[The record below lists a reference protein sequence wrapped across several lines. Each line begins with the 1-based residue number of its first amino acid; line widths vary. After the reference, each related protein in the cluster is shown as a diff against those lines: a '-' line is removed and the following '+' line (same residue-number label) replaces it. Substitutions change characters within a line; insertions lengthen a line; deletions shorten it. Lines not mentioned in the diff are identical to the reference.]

1 MTVDEVLCRIIDEE
15 RRTEWT
21 DPLGVYGTRYLV
33 GGHAMDTLQTLT
45 DTFGP
50 RMTGSANY
58 NRAVEWAAEQ
68 FRSYGIKDVKLEP
81 FTMANG
87 WERGPARASMIA
99 PFQHPLHLE
108 AFGWT
113 PSTPPQG
120 TRGELLLRH
129 GTGCSA
135 G

>member
-1 MTVDEVLCRIIDEE
+1 MSPALENLMKTTSFLVLVACLCLAAAAIAQQASDIQQQSQQVA
-15 RRTEWT
+15 
-21 DPLGVYGTRYLV
+21 GSILV

-87 WERGPARASMIA
+87 WERGPARASMVA

-108 AFGWT
+108 A
-113 PSTPPQG
+113 
-120 TRGELLLRH
+120 
-129 GTGCSA
+129 
-135 G
+135 